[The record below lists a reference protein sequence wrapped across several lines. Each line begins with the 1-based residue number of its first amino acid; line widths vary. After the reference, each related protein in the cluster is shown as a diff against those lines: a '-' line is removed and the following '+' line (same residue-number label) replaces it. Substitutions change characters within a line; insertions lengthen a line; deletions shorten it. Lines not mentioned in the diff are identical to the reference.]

1 MELLH
6 EAEEATKSRKLIK
19 SQVEKR
25 RRERMNRSLERLRTM
40 LLQEPHEVRK
50 HRVEKAEIL
59 EHTILFLQNT
69 ATGEKATGGGGSR
82 KSSFQDG
89 FSTCLQTASRFL
101 GPEGKRSQ
109 LGSALDAAFA
119 ARLARSHSHPQDTAE
134 EHTCVVQGSSLNAG
148 STRMETPSNEAEEN
162 REILDHERSH
172 AGSEGAG
179 PSTVQTEVDA
189 ILRDAVTV
197 GYEPISGIRELTTIL
212 FPMNREQIIHSI
224 TVARET
230 APTSGVLIALSC
242 FLTTLCRVGIKKI
255 CKCISYTFQKG
266 FMHRPNKHFSYSVET
281 KTCTCF
287 FH

>member
-1 MELLH
+1 MGPSAAMELLH

-40 LLQEPHEVRK
+40 LLQEPHEGGTQ

-119 ARLARSHSHPQDTAE
+119 ARLARSHSHPAGLQSRNFMPHAKFILRMLRQKSKLRLRARASGEKLFVRPYPPNRDTK
-134 EHTCVVQGSSLNAG
+134 QPLKQ
-148 STRMETPSNEAEEN
+148 REAEIRAEK
-162 REILDHERSH
+162 
-172 AGSEGAG
+172 GATKQS
-179 PSTVQTEVDA
+179 PSQSSPDSQT
-189 ILRDAVTV
+189 LW
-197 GYEPISGIRELTTIL
+197 
-212 FPMNREQIIHSI
+212 
-224 TVARET
+224 
-230 APTSGVLIALSC
+230 
-242 FLTTLCRVGIKKI
+242 
-255 CKCISYTFQKG
+255 
-266 FMHRPNKHFSYSVET
+266 RPWP
-281 KTCTCF
+281 
-287 FH
+287 

>member
-1 MELLH
+1 MKLPL
-6 EAEEATKSRKLIK
+6 EAEDATSKKKLIK

-40 LLQEPHEVRK
+40 LLQEPHEGGTQ

-119 ARLARSHSHPQDTAE
+119 ARLARSHSHP
-134 EHTCVVQGSSLNAG
+134 AG
-148 STRMETPSNEAEEN
+148 LQSRNFMP
-162 REILDHERSH
+162 H
-172 AGSEGAG
+172 AKF
-179 PSTVQTEVDA
+179 
-189 ILRDAVTV
+189 ILRMLRQKSKLRLRARA
-197 GYEPISGIRELTTIL
+197 SGEKLFVRPYPLPLQQRLPRDTKQPLKQRESEIRAEKGATKQS
-212 FPMNREQIIHSI
+212 PSQSS
-224 TVARET
+224 
-230 APTSGVLIALSC
+230 PDSQ
-242 FLTTLCRVGIKKI
+242 TLW
-255 CKCISYTFQKG
+255 
-266 FMHRPNKHFSYSVET
+266 RPWP
-281 KTCTCF
+281 
-287 FH
+287 